1 MTSETKHQE
10 LGVSIDF
17 DYFPDRHTCKGK
29 DISPRLRIEGARRK
43 LLALI
48 LEDHDARERPYVHWV
63 MWNVPARSE
72 IPENIS
78 KVERPPEL
86 DGAVQGSTT
95 SGDIGYEGPCPPR
108 GQTHK
113 YEFKVY
119 AYDEVLELEPGATRL
134 ELLNALEG
142 KSLQYGVAAA
152 DYGR

>member
-1 MTSETKHQE
+1 MTNETKHQE
-10 LGVSIDF
+10 LMVSIDF

-43 LLALI
+43 LMAVI

-78 KVERPPEL
+78 KVERPSEL

-108 GQTHK
+108 GQIHK
-113 YEFKVY
+113 YEFKIY
-119 AYDEVLELEPGATRL
+119 AYDGVLELKPGATRL
-134 ELLNALEG
+134 ELLKALEG
-142 KSLQYGVAAA
+142 KSPQYGVAAA